1 MADYV
6 VMGATLK
13 CPFGSASSKLV
24 VLPINRILTVGKPKA
39 NIGDAIP
46 FLNILPFGTC
56 KSMANPTVAA
66 ATAAAQGVLQQM
78 PCTPVCAMWMGGKFN
93 TLVGFLPAL
102 MDNCKLAC
110 MFGAGTISITDSGQT
125 PGKPSPPSLPPFPI
139 LALLM
144 FLDVLVNI
152 INGIMRIESWDQ
164 LFVVLGEFASVAA
177 DMAVDKVMDNVTD
190 ALAGDL
196 ADTMM
201 GPLNEAL
208 DMAPPPLNDAIEN
221 ALGCMQDELKG
232 QIQSDLG
239 QVLNSASF
247 SNGLANEYA
256 ERGYSGEDAQMHIAG
271 TAPKCAPP
279 VLDALG
285 AYPTHSGGG
294 RA

>member
-1 MADYV
+1 M
-6 VMGATLK
+6 
-13 CPFGSASSKLV
+13 
-24 VLPINRILTVGKPKA
+24 VLPLNRILCGGKPKA

-56 KSMANPTVAA
+56 KSRANPTVAA

-110 MFGAGTISITDSGQT
+110 MLGAGTISITDSGQT
-125 PGKPSPPSLPPFPI
+125 PGKPTPPSLPPFPI

-164 LFVVLGEFASVAA
+164 LFAVVGEFASVAT
-177 DMAVDKVMDNVTD
+177 DMAVNNVMGAVTG
-190 ALAGDL
+190 AAAGGL

-201 GPLNEAL
+201 GPMREAL
-208 DMAPPPLNDAIEN
+208 DMAPPPLNDAIDN
-221 ALGCMQDELKG
+221 ALGCMQQELQA

-239 QVLNSASF
+239 QALNSASF
-247 SNGLANEYA
+247 SNGVANEYA
-256 ERGYSGEDAQMHIAG
+256 ERGYSDEDAQKQIAG

-285 AYPTHSGGG
+285 AYPTNSGGG